1 MDKLFMNKIYN
12 MHLEN
17 IWTNFY
23 FMLTFRA
30 EMEGTISLN
39 KYLKKLNKKIYLL
52 KCFKLYSSFI
62 KLLHFGYDFYKNS
75 LWRSLK
81 NNIILY

>member
-39 KYLKKLNKKIYLL
+39 KYLKKINKR
-52 KCFKLYSSFI
+52 FI
-62 KLLHFGYDFYKNS
+62 F
-75 LWRSLK
+75 
-81 NNIILY
+81 